1 MPAKLRYNAAYHD
14 DWAWS
19 LAIRGATNQDIADA
33 FGTSRKTIERWKS
46 TYQSFA
52 DAIEKGKNAAD
63 ARVERS
69 LFERATGYETTDT
82 EKVVEVDP
90 RTGESKPVKVRT
102 ITKQLPPDTMAG
114 MYWLNNRK
122 REDWGNGRSKTQ
134 DSNNAVDDWVNSIP
148 EVADLPSESKDKR
161 GE

>member
-1 MPAKLRYNAAYHD
+1 MPAKLKYNAAYHD

-46 TYQSFA
+46 QYQSFA
-52 DAIEKGKNAAD
+52 EAMEKGKNAAD
-63 ARVERS
+63 AKVERS

-82 EKVVEVDP
+82 EKVIEVDP

-102 ITKQLPPDTMAG
+102 VTKQLPPDTMAG
-114 MYWLNNRK
+114 MYWLNNR
-122 REDWGNGRSKTQ
+122 RRDEWGKGKNKTQ
-134 DSNNAVDDWVNSIP
+134 EINSAVDDWVNSIP
-148 EVADLPSESKDKR
+148 ETTDGKEDGSKKE
-161 GE
+161 GT